1 MAVNLKANSWSQT
14 FGNKVRQGVELAGTA
29 KAVWDTGKMIY
40 TGIQAVSPYIVAAMV
55 YFLYRYYI

>member
-1 MAVNLKANSWSQT
+1 MAVNLKANSWSQI

-40 TGIQAVSPYIVAAMV
+40 AGAQAISPYILAAMV
-55 YFLYRYYI
+55 

>member
-14 FGNKVRQGVELAGTA
+14 FGNKVKQGVELAGTA

-40 TGIQAVSPYIVAAMV
+40 AGVQAVSPYIVAAMV
-55 YFLYRYYI
+55 